1 MNEWIEDIEMDEDI
15 SNTIMLQ
22 DEDGN
27 DVEFAILDVIEHEE
41 KAYVVLMPVEDFDG
55 EVVILQIEEGETEE
69 EDQYV
74 SVEDEEMLDTLF
86 QIFKEKFKDA
96 FNFTDEEEE

>member
-1 MNEWIEDIEMDEDI
+1 MNEWMDDIQMDEDL
-15 SNTIMLQ
+15 SNIIMLQ

-27 DVEFAILDVIEHEE
+27 DVEFAVLDVIEHEGKE
-41 KAYVVLMPVEDFDG
+41 YVVLMPVEDFDG
-55 EVVILQIEEGETEE
+55 EVVILEIAADENEDEE
-69 EDQYV
+69 QYV

-96 FNFTDEEEE
+96 FNFTDEE